1 MMKNE
6 DVIKVG
12 KSDIE
17 EDDVTIIDWKDSKM
31 HYLIVIQGEI
41 NKESTKR
48 INKQSK
54 KFQNVG

>member
-31 HYLIVIQGEI
+31 HYLIVIQGE
-41 NKESTKR
+41 
-48 INKQSK
+48 
-54 KFQNVG
+54 